1 MFYKKNILL
10 GVTGGIAAYKIPNL
24 ASMLKKQGLNVRV
37 MMTPHAAEFITPATF
52 EALTGNRCLI
62 DTFER
67 TQPPEIHHIAWAKE
81 ADCVL
86 IAPASADIIGKI
98 ANGIADDIITST
110 LLACQCPIY
119 ISPAMNT
126 RMFENPIVQDNLD
139 KLRHYGYH
147 IITPNAGH
155 LACGDTG
162 SGKMPEPDELY
173 AYLEQE
179 MACEKDFKGLK
190 VLVTAGATQEALD
203 PVRYLT
209 NHSSGK
215 MGYALAKA
223 AALRGAEVTLISG
236 QTNLAAPLGVR
247 FTSVVSAQE
256 MFEEVK
262 KSYQQQDVIIK
273 AAAVAD
279 YTPVTVSG
287 EKIKK
292 ADDELSIDLK
302 RTDDILKY
310 LGEHRK
316 NGQILCGFSM
326 ETEHMLENARTKL
339 KKKHLDL
346 IAANNV
352 KMEGA
357 GFGHDTNVLTLITEM
372 QETKLPLMD
381 KVEAAHCV
389 LDAALHL
396 YRKKN

>member
-1 MFYKKNILL
+1 
-10 GVTGGIAAYKIPNL
+10 
-24 ASMLKKQGLNVRV
+24 
-37 MMTPHAAEFITPATF
+37 
-52 EALTGNRCLI
+52 
-62 DTFER
+62 
-67 TQPPEIHHIAWAKE
+67 
-81 ADCVL
+81 
-86 IAPASADIIGKI
+86 
-98 ANGIADDIITST
+98 
-110 LLACQCPIY
+110 
-119 ISPAMNT
+119 
-126 RMFENPIVQDNLD
+126 
-139 KLRHYGYH
+139 
-147 IITPNAGH
+147 
-155 LACGDTG
+155 
-162 SGKMPEPDELY
+162 
-173 AYLEQE
+173 
-179 MACEKDFKGLK
+179 
-190 VLVTAGATQEALD
+190 
-203 PVRYLT
+203 
-209 NHSSGK
+209 
-215 MGYALAKA
+215 
-223 AALRGAEVTLISG
+223 
-236 QTNLAAPLGVR
+236 
-247 FTSVVSAQE
+247 

>member
-1 MFYKKNILL
+1 MFYKKNVLL

-24 ASMLKKQGLNVRV
+24 ASMLAKQGLNVRV

-52 EALTGNRCLI
+52 EALTGNHCLL

-86 IAPASADIIGKI
+86 IAPASADVIGKI

-110 LLACQCPIY
+110 LLACRCPIY
-119 ISPAMNT
+119 IAPAMNT
-126 RMFENPIVQDNLD
+126 RMFENPIVQDNIQ

-147 IITPNAGH
+147 IITPNAGY

-162 SGKMPEPDELY
+162 AGKMPEPSELY

-179 MACEKDFKGLK
+179 LACEKDMSGLK

-203 PVRYLT
+203 PVRILT

-215 MGYALAKA
+215 MGYAVAKA

-236 QTNLAAPLGVR
+236 KTNLAPPLGINFVPIA
-247 FTSVVSAQE
+247 SAKE

-262 KSYQQQDVIIK
+262 KIYREQDIIIK

-279 YTPVTVSG
+279 YTPVSFSE

-292 ADDELSIDLK
+292 SDNDLSIELK
-302 RTDDILKY
+302 RTDDILRF
-310 LGEHRK
+310 LGEHRQK
-316 NGQILCGFSM
+316 GQILCGFSM
-326 ETEHMLENARTKL
+326 ETERMLENARTKL
-339 KKKHLDL
+339 QKKNLDL

-352 KMEGA
+352 KVPGA
-357 GFGHDTNVLTLITEM
+357 GFERDTNVLTLITKA

-381 KVEAAHCV
+381 KEQAARYV

-396 YRKKN
+396 YREKK